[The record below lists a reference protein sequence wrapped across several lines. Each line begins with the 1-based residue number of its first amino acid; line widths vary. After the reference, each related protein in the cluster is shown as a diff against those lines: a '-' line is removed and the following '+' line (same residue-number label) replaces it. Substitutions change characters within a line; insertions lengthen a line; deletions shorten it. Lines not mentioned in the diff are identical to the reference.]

1 MIYGGVLV
9 TLAGFAIAV
18 ASLGMTSSVNA
29 RLIIV
34 LLGIAVSLFG
44 MIGMINPAY
53 LKNAIWRKQS

>member
-1 MIYGGVLV
+1 LV

-18 ASLGMTSSVNA
+18 ASLGMASSVNA

-44 MIGMINPAY
+44 IIGVINPAY
-53 LKNAIWRKQS
+53 LKTAIWRKQ